1 MGLTV
6 TPVATKP
13 AVLPPPAK
21 QPHAG
26 MIDTGSEL
34 VSALKARTTVDT
46 GIGRGYLPHL
56 RRNVEALD
64 LVRGLD
70 RLLGKTLVI
79 TPFIRS
85 PHSRAP
91 LLGTLRARELLGPLS
106 GKLIPTGERVDLI
119 L

>member
-1 MGLTV
+1 
-6 TPVATKP
+6 
-13 AVLPPPAK
+13 
-21 QPHAG
+21 
-26 MIDTGSEL
+26 MIDTGGEL
-34 VSALKARTTVDT
+34 ASALRARTVVDT
-46 GIGRGYLPHL
+46 GIGRGYMPHL

-79 TPFIRS
+79 TPFPRS

-91 LLGTLRARELLGPLS
+91 LLGTLRAQELLGPLS